1 MRLLWLALLLLSC
14 QALANDKPSCGTACT
29 FVLLEDNGQLHTV
42 INPER
47 AKTPFTPFSTFK
59 IPNTLIALD
68 TGVITDLSQPLSF
81 DAERFP
87 VQSWWREIWYK
98 APLTIR
104 PAFQNSAV
112 PIYQQL
118 AVDVGKDR
126 MQTYLN
132 EFDYGNKD
140 ISSGLHSFWLNGSI
154 QISAIQQA
162 QFLRRLFNDELALDP
177 KTLEMFEQVMLVEE
191 TPDYHLYA
199 KTGAGSRSADIAIGW
214 YVGAVI
220 KADKRYYFAL
230 NLDGS
235 SFAEIL
241 PKRVSIARAE
251 LQKAEIINQGPN

>member
-1 MRLLWLALLLLSC
+1 MRLLCLILLLLSC
-14 QALANDKPSCGTACT
+14 QALANDKPSCDSACT
-29 FVLLEDNGQLHTV
+29 FVLIEDDGDLHTV

-47 AKTPFTPFSTFK
+47 AKTPFTPYSTFK

-68 TGVITDLSQPLSF
+68 TGVIKNLSQPLSF
-81 DAERFP
+81 DKEQFP

-118 AVDVGKDR
+118 AMDIGAGR
-126 MQTYLN
+126 MQSYLDGF
-132 EFDYGNKD
+132 EYGNRD
-140 ISSGLHSFWLNGSI
+140 ISSGLHNFWLNGSI

-162 QFLRRLFNDELALDP
+162 QFLQRLFNAELPVSDATVEQF
-177 KTLEMFEQVMLVEE
+177 KQVMLVEQSA
-191 TPDYHLYA
+191 DYRLYA
-199 KTGAGSRSADIAIGW
+199 KTGAGSRTADIAIGW

-220 KADKRYYFAL
+220 KADERYYFAL
-230 NLDGS
+230 NLDGN

-241 PKRVSIARAE
+241 PKRISIARAE
-251 LQKAEIINQGPN
+251 LQKSGIIN